1 MENTRSPELTLLDC
15 TLRDGGYYNGWC
27 FSDALVERYLSVM
40 GKAGVDIVEIG
51 FRSRKVDDFYGPYA
65 FSSDQW
71 LSSLPLPEGV
81 TLGVMCNAKE
91 LLETEDPEQVVHEL
105 FAPRDESPVSLVRI
119 AAHFNEVEACA
130 PAVRALS
137 RLGYQV
143 GLNLMQ
149 ATGRPREELEA
160 KAAFAATLPLD
171 VLYFADSF
179 GNMEPV
185 DIEGM
190 VDALRSQWSGALG
203 VHTHDNMGN
212 ALANTM
218 RACESGCTWLDATVL
233 GMGRGAG
240 NLRTETLLLEL
251 DRRGIRAGQE
261 MDALLD
267 LVVGEFGDLQT
278 EHGWG
283 PSIFY
288 HLSALYN
295 VHPTYVQEMLTS
307 ERYSHH
313 DVIAALKRLG
323 NLDARSFCPRLLS
336 HASSSHVSE
345 NEGALDVTGRLEG
358 RTVLILGSGDQV
370 SKHCS
375 ALEQFISRERPY
387 VISTNWNPWISADLV
402 DAWSTCTPERLLLEK
417 HLYEANSGTLIAPRS
432 AIPAEARPSLQHWS
446 HLDFGMKV
454 DPHQFSITS
463 RTATVPSALTLL
475 YAAAYANA
483 AGATTILL
491 AGVDGHAPA
500 DPRHQEL
507 EGALRLYS
515 EMPAHRPLVA
525 ITPTTLHSIRQSTVY
540 APIQVPPHED
550 ARAPAMGSG
559 SSN

>member
-1 MENTRSPELTLLDC
+1 MFSDLKVLDC

-27 FSDALVERYLSVM
+27 FSDVLVERYLSVM

-51 FRSRKVDDFYGPYA
+51 FRSHKVDDFYGPYA

-91 LLETEDPEQVVHEL
+91 LLETGDPEHVVHEW
-105 FAPRDESPVSLVRI
+105 FAPKNESPVSLVRI
-119 AAHFNEVEACA
+119 AAHFNEVEGCA
-130 PAVRALS
+130 PAIRELS

-149 ATGRPREELEA
+149 ATGRPREELET

-190 VDALRSQWSGALG
+190 MEALRSQWGGALG

-267 LVVGEFGDLQT
+267 LVVGEFGDLQN

-307 ERYSHH
+307 DRYSHH

-336 HASSSHVSE
+336 HASSAHIPE
-345 NEGALDVTGRLEG
+345 NEGALDVTGHLDG
-358 RTVLILGSGDQV
+358 GTVLILGSGEQV
-370 SKHCS
+370 RKHCA
-375 ALEQFISRERPY
+375 ALEQFISREQPY

-417 HLYEANSGTLIAPRS
+417 HLYAANSGTLIAPRS
-432 AIPAEARPSLQHWS
+432 AIPAEARASLQHWS
-446 HLDFGMKV
+446 HLDFGLKV

-550 ARAPAMGSG
+550 AGAPAMGSG

>member
-1 MENTRSPELTLLDC
+1 MGNLRILDC

-27 FSDALVERYLSVM
+27 FSDSLVERYLSVM
-40 GKAGVDIVEIG
+40 GQAGIDVVEIG

-71 LSSLPLPEGV
+71 LSSLPIPEGL
-81 TLGVMCNAKE
+81 TIGVMCNAKE
-91 LLETEDPEQVVHEL
+91 LLETDTPKKIVHEL
-105 FAPRDESPVSLVRI
+105 FAPAEESPVSLVRI

-130 PAVRALS
+130 PAIRELS
-137 RLGYQV
+137 DLGYQV

-149 ATGRPREELEA
+149 ATGRGRQELEA

-179 GNMEPV
+179 GNMEPE
-185 DIEGM
+185 DIDAM

-203 VHTHDNMGN
+203 THTHDNMGN

-218 RACESGCTWLDATVL
+218 RAYHSGCTWLDSTVL

-251 DRRGIRAGQE
+251 DRRELRTGGDI
-261 MDALLD
+261 DVLLD
-267 LVVGEFGDLQT
+267 LVVSEFGGLQQD
-278 EHGWG
+278 HGWG
-283 PSIFY
+283 PNIFY
-288 HLSALYN
+288 HLSALFN

-307 ERYSHH
+307 DRYSHQ

-323 NLDARSFCPRLLS
+323 NLDARSFCPRLLN
-336 HASSSHVSE
+336 HASTAHVPE
-345 NEGALDVTGRLEG
+345 NEGALDVTGYLDG
-358 RTVLILGSGDQV
+358 RAVLILGSGDQV
-370 SKHCS
+370 REHRT
-375 ALEQFISRERPY
+375 ALEQFIAREHPY

-417 HLYEANSGTLIAPRS
+417 HFYEANTGTLIAPRS
-432 AIPAEARPSLQHWS
+432 AIPAEARSSLQHWS
-446 HLDFGMKV
+446 HLDYGIQV
-454 DPHQFSITS
+454 DSRRFTVTD
-463 RTATVPSALTLL
+463 RTAIVPSALTLL

-491 AGVDGHAPA
+491 AGVDGHTHA

-515 EMPAHRPLVA
+515 EGPGHRPLVA
-525 ITPTTLHSIRQSTVY
+525 ITPTTFHSVRQSTVY
-540 APIQVPPHED
+540 APICVLPDHDPRVPTI
-550 ARAPAMGSG
+550 RRG

>member
-1 MENTRSPELTLLDC
+1 MESLKLLDC

-27 FSDALVERYLSVM
+27 FSDSLVERYLAVM
-40 GKAGVDIVEIG
+40 GKAGIDVVEIG

-71 LSSLPLPEGV
+71 LASLRIPEGV
-81 TLGVMCNAKE
+81 VIGVMCNAKE
-91 LLETEDPEQVVHEL
+91 LVETNAPEKIVNEL
-105 FAPRDESPVSLVRI
+105 FVPAGESPVSLVRI
-119 AAHFNEVEACA
+119 AAHFNEVESCA
-130 PAVRALS
+130 PAIRALS
-137 RLGYQV
+137 DLGYKV

-179 GNMEPV
+179 GNMEPA
-185 DIEGM
+185 DIDGM
-190 VDALRSQWSGALG
+190 VDALRSQWTGAVG
-203 VHTHDNMGN
+203 THTHDNMGN

-218 RACESGCTWLDATVL
+218 RAYDSGCTWLDSTVL

-251 DRRGIRAGQE
+251 DRRGLRTGGDI
-261 MDALLD
+261 DALLD
-267 LVVGEFGDLQT
+267 LVVSDFGDLQQR
-278 EHGWG
+278 HGWG

-307 ERYSHH
+307 DRYSHQ

-336 HASSSHVSE
+336 HASAAHVPG
-345 NEGALDVTGRLEG
+345 NEGALDVTGFLDG
-358 RTVLILGSGDQV
+358 RTILILGSGDQV
-370 SKHCS
+370 REHHA
-375 ALEQFISRERPY
+375 ALEQFIKRERPY
-387 VISTNWNPWISADLV
+387 VISTNWNPWISAELV

-417 HLYEANSGTLIAPRS
+417 HLYEANKGKLIAPRS
-432 AIPAEARPSLQHWS
+432 AIPAEARSSLKQWT
-446 HLDFGMKV
+446 HLDYGIQVELLRFAVTG
-454 DPHQFSITS
+454 
-463 RTATVPSALTLL
+463 RTAVIPTALTLL
-475 YAAAYANA
+475 YAVAYANA

-491 AGVDGHAPA
+491 AGVDGHAHG

-515 EMPAHRPLVA
+515 ETQGLRPLVA
-525 ITPTTLHSIRQSTVY
+525 ITPTSLHAVRQSTVY
-540 APIQVPPHED
+540 APVCALSED
-550 ARAPAMGSG
+550 EIRSAAVESAGSI
-559 SSN
+559 